1 MTSDT
6 VRGFSTRRLGELAGA
21 IERLMADVVS
31 ADTRAT
37 LRLMLVEID
46 KETARRA
53 AVIERRDGHAWTEMV
68 DG

>member
-1 MTSDT
+1 MNNDV
-6 VRGFSTRRLGELAGA
+6 VRGFSTRRLEELARVMEGMLPA
-21 IERLMADVVS
+21 ATP
-31 ADTRAT
+31 DTRAT

-53 AVIERRDGHAWTEMV
+53 AVIARRDGHAWTEMV